1 MMANTHPN
9 AVIIPDPV
17 CLNDFA
23 LQQNSRY
30 KLECILDQSMLFPA
44 NGVCGIILY
53 GLYGTGKTT
62 MAKLLPG
69 LIDTS
74 KSDPVHGNLPPSEII
89 DTQNPYDDYYS
100 CAQGQNG
107 AQITQQILNRTQ
119 LMNMN
124 PSGLHFVIL
133 DEVDN
138 LTPAAQAG
146 FKAVMNRTQVVFI
159 MTTNSLETIDPGIQ
173 NRSVLIDMNVP
184 PAAHWRPILRRVY
197 TASNLT
203 APADSV
209 LDQVVLA
216 GRGSA
221 RSIFTDVTIGV
232 NQAKRQGQ
240 SSISKISNLR
250 S

>member
-1 MMANTHPN
+1 
-9 AVIIPDPV
+9 
-17 CLNDFA
+17 
-23 LQQNSRY
+23 
-30 KLECILDQSMLFPA
+30 
-44 NGVCGIILY
+44 
-53 GLYGTGKTT
+53 
-62 MAKLLPG
+62 
-69 LIDTS
+69 
-74 KSDPVHGNLPPSEII
+74 
-89 DTQNPYDDYYS
+89 
-100 CAQGQNG
+100 
-107 AQITQQILNRTQ
+107 
-119 LMNMN
+119 
-124 PSGLHFVIL
+124 
-133 DEVDN
+133 
-138 LTPAAQAG
+138 
-146 FKAVMNRTQVVFI
+146 

-184 PAAHWRPILRRVY
+184 PAAQWRPILRRVY